1 MASIEQI
8 SSKDII
14 LMFIIFFSTVYNLKM
29 ILGEDMENDLPV
41 WSIFFSLSFVKL
53 LKIVLL
59 SSSIK
64 Q

>member
-14 LMFIIFFSTVYNLKM
+14 LMFIMRRQLFFFPTVYNLKM

-41 WSIFFSLSFVKL
+41 WSIFFP
-53 LKIVLL
+53 
-59 SSSIK
+59 
-64 Q
+64 

>member
-41 WSIFFSLSFVKL
+41 FLSFIKL